1 MWHIYKASY
10 ILFFLKYGALSI
22 ETGHVAYILYMP
34 HVLFLLIKPH
44 VVTKTTTSSSIIK
57 IFVLIQNIFI
67 NKQNLHYNF
76 FFFCFFLQIIFS
88 PILFVICFYNSFIVS

>member
-22 ETGHVAYILYMP
+22 ETEHVAYILYMP

-44 VVTKTTTSSSIIK
+44 ISKKTIYMRLYIYATCAVSIDETPYFKKTTYMRLYIYATCAVSIDEA
-57 IFVLIQNIFI
+57 
-67 NKQNLHYNF
+67 
-76 FFFCFFLQIIFS
+76 
-88 PILFVICFYNSFIVS
+88 P